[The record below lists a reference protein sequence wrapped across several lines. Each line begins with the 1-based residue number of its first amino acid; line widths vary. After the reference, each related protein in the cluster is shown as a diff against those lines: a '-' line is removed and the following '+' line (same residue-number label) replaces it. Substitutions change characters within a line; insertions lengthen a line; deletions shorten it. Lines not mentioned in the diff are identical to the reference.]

1 MNAENPNTSLPAA
14 SIERWQQLTDRI
26 REHAEG
32 ARSVRLRPLRV
43 RHAVEC
49 GKALV
54 ESKALLGRG
63 GWNEWVE
70 EQCGLHRM
78 TANRYIRLASRADL
92 LTPCM
97 TIREAYIAVG
107 VITPKRS
114 NSNPRDAFDATHWG
128 WTRPA

>member
-1 MNAENPNTSLPAA
+1 MSTENPDTSLPAV
-14 SIERWQQLTDRI
+14 SSERRQQLTDQI
-26 REHAEG
+26 RMHALG
-32 ARSVRLRPLRV
+32 ARSARLHPLRV

-63 GWNEWVE
+63 GWNQWVE
-70 EQCGLHRM
+70 EQCALHRM
-78 TANRYIRLASRADL
+78 TANRYIRLAQRADL

-107 VITPKRS
+107 VIMPKRS
-114 NSNPRDAFDATHWG
+114 DSNPRDAFDATHWG